1 MSHAAT
7 PRLGRRTAGSRK
19 RPGIRR
25 EALGA
30 GAPDPALDPALVRA
44 DGLLGGDQH
53 PDKKPLY

>member
-30 GAPDPALDPALVRA
+30 GAPDPALVRA